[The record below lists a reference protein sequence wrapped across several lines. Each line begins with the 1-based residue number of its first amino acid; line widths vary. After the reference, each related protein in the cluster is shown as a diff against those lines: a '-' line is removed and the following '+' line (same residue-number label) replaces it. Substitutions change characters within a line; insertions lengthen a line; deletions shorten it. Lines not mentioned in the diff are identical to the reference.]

1 MSVNKIKKTV
11 WITKN
16 GGIVLL
22 MSSQNTL
29 NSSQLEAVNCLDGP
43 ILILAGAGAG
53 KTRTLIERVGNLIRN
68 GVAPSSILAITFT
81 NKAATEM
88 KERVEMLIS
97 SPEFERPVSSGSRP
111 FVSTFHALGTYILR
125 ENSDLLGLPR
135 HFSIFDRA
143 DSKQAIREV
152 ERNLDIDPKKFEPG
166 KILSIIS
173 RAKGE
178 GLDVEDFKEREGGE
192 YVGKTV
198 SLVWQGYAKILKR
211 DRALDF
217 DDLLSETEKLLRRGD
232 VALRYQNIWQYIHV
246 DEYQDTNKIQYLIAN
261 HLARQS
267 KNICVVGD
275 MDQNIYSWRG
285 ARLQNILDFEKDY
298 PDVKTILL
306 EENYRSTKKIIEI
319 ANLIIKRNIFRK
331 EKNLYTQN
339 SDGENLSLFEAYD
352 ESREAE
358 FVANKCAEL
367 ISFGVL
373 PNQIAVLYRANFQS
387 RSLEEAFLDRGVG
400 YQLIGTKFFER
411 REVKDALS
419 YLRSALNPESLS
431 DLKRI
436 INVPP
441 RGIGKVSLLKIAMG
455 RTDDLGLKI
464 KMKYQYFQN
473 LLSKIKGKIDSEKPS
488 EILRFIIKQS
498 GLGEYLESG
507 GEEEKERLENIKE
520 LVTFATRFDDT
531 PGLEGV
537 EKLLTEAAL
546 QSDQDELQEKRDGV
560 KLMTVHA
567 SKGLEFEY
575 VFIVGLEE
583 NLFPHHRS
591 TEDNIS
597 PEDAEEERRLFY
609 VALTRARKKLFLSY
623 TQTRMIFGSRQVN
636 IPSEFLL
643 DIPDTLIKKEEENFE
658 LKGKP
663 ISTIDF

>member
-1 MSVNKIKKTV
+1 M

-16 GGIVLL
+16 DGIVLL

-246 DEYQDTNKIQYLIAN
+246 DEYQDTNKIQYLMAN

-339 SDGENLSLFEAYD
+339 SEGEDLSLFEAYD

-411 REVKDALS
+411 KEVKDVLS

-473 LLSKIKGKIDSEKPS
+473 LLAKIKGKIDSEKPS